1 MVKVSQCST
10 DSSFP
15 SLYIPLPYSSLYS
28 GHFLSLSLSHL
39 LFPSLLS
46 SKAPAIVDPGE
57 NTTTEVP
64 EGGIRYFQVECDSF
78 SNTVLV
84 ELYDNA
90 GTSFLFCSATEQN
103 PGPLTQD
110 TIVNNTIGI
119 TFRTCQVTL
128 ANTNSRV
135 GSSN

>member
-1 MVKVSQCST
+1 MSVPFSI
-10 DSSFP
+10 
-15 SLYIPLPYSSLYS
+15 LILPLLFFSSLTSY
-28 GHFLSLSLSHL
+28 LSH
-39 LFPSLLS
+39 SC
-46 SKAPAIVDPGE
+46 KAPAIVDPGE

-64 EGGIRYFQVECDSF
+64 EGGIRYFQIECDSF

-103 PGPLTQD
+103 PGPLTQN
-110 TIVNNTIGI
+110 TIVNVTIGI
-119 TFRTCQVTL
+119 TFRTCVVTL
-128 ANTNSRV
+128 TNTNSRV